1 MSIVQQAI
9 MQNMIAGKTHGGY
22 EVGDYVIADHAEFD
36 DFHGQTFKVVA
47 KGYNLLGKALIHVVD
62 ITTMHKIQPKRAC
75 FYPHELSYEDGSRP
89 GR

>member
-1 MSIVQQAI
+1 MSVVQQMMVQQAI
-9 MQNMIAGKTHGGY
+9 GKTHGGY

-36 DFHGQTFKVVA
+36 RFDETFKVVA
-47 KGYNLLGKALIHVVD
+47 LGFNLLGRELIHVVD
-62 ITTMHKIQPKRAC
+62 IATMHKIQPKRTC